1 MPTDNGRTI
10 AARPSRAEAGL
21 PDKGFVF
28 CAFNNSHKF
37 SPETFD
43 VWMRLLNQVEGS
55 VLWLPEPNDAA
66 RRNLARE
73 AEMRGVAGARL
84 MFAHHVPSG
93 AAHLARLGLADL
105 FLDTRPYNA
114 HSSASDAL
122 WAGVP
127 VLTRPGD
134 TFAGRVGASLLAA
147 CGLPE
152 LIAEAAPSY
161 EAIALRLASDEA
173 ALATLKAKLERNRS
187 SCALFDTARFT
198 RHLEAAYATMY
209 EHHQRGGEPQPFRV
223 PRTPS

>member
-1 MPTDNGRTI
+1 M
-10 AARPSRAEAGL
+10 
-21 PDKGFVF
+21 
-28 CAFNNSHKF
+28 
-37 SPETFD
+37 
-43 VWMRLLNQVEGS
+43 
-55 VLWLPEPNDAA
+55 LWLPEVNDAT

-73 AEMRGVAGARL
+73 AEARGVAGARL
-84 MFAHHVPSG
+84 VFAHYVASG

-127 VLTRPGD
+127 VLTQPGD
-134 TFAGRVGASLLAA
+134 TFAGRVGASLLSA
-147 CGLPE
+147 CDLPE
-152 LIAEAAPSY
+152 LIAEEATSY
-161 EAIALRLASDEA
+161 EAIALRLARDEA
-173 ALATLKAKLERNRS
+173 AHAALKAKLERNRS